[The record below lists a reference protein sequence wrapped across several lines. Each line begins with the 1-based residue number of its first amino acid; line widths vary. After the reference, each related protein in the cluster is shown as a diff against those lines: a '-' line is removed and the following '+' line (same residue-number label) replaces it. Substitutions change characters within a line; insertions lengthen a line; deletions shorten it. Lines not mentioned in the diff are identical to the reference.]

1 MNALEERT
9 RALKARGKKAL
20 VPFFTAGFPD
30 EETFLR
36 LVADAAGAA
45 GCPVVEVGVPFSDP
59 IADGPVIQESSKA
72 ALERGITLRRTLELA
87 RRAAERTRAAL
98 VLMGYLNPLLRMG
111 VGAFARAAREAGVA
125 GVIVPDLPVEESGGV
140 RRTLAGE
147 GIVLVDL
154 LAPTSGPERIAAAAG
169 EARGFLYLV
178 SITGVTGARSPEAAD
193 TAAFVARVRAH
204 TDLPLYVGFGIKNPE
219 LAAAAAKSA
228 DGVIAGSALI
238 RCIREAPSRE
248 AAVDR
253 VRALLEDMQAA
264 MEAAEEERAP

>member
-1 MNALEERT
+1 MKALEKCT
-9 RALKARGKKAL
+9 REIMAQGGKAL

-36 LVADAAGAA
+36 LVSAAAAA

-87 RRAAERTRAAL
+87 AQAAERTEANL
-98 VLMGYLNPLLRMG
+98 VLMGYLNPLLRME
-111 VGAFARAAREAGVA
+111 VRAFARAAREAGVS
-125 GVIVPDLPVEESGGV
+125 GVIVPDLPLEESGEV
-140 RRTLAGE
+140 RRALAEE

-154 LAPTSGPERIAAAAG
+154 LAPTSGPSRIAAVAKQ
-169 EARGFLYLV
+169 ARGFLYLV
-178 SITGVTGARSPEAAD
+178 SVTGVTGARSPLEEE
-193 TAAFVARVRAH
+193 TAAFAARVRAH
-204 TDLPLYVGFGIKNPE
+204 TDLPLYVGFGIKTPA
-219 LAAAAAKSA
+219 LAAAAARSA
-228 DGVIAGSALI
+228 DGVIAGSVLI
-238 RCIREAPSRE
+238 RSIREAPSRD

-264 MEAAEEERAP
+264 MNGKGRERAP